1 MSLNVSALSTYIDEI
16 GKEFIVKTVYTGN
29 TKNYIQKVE
38 GIKGTQKLP
47 ILTNTIVLQA
57 SGCSFNP
64 QNTLAITQASISVVD
79 IKIEDKI
86 CVDDLNKKFTST
98 MLKQGTAQQPLPFE
112 QIFVKDLINQVEKTI
127 ENKLWMADTT
137 ASPADLFN
145 GFYKTVATA
154 SGALSAGTLTLTNPS
169 DVVTSAYTMVNAL
182 PVEIQGA
189 EDLVLFMNP
198 ANFNKLVQGLMST
211 YPTLASYQEVEGN
224 KIYEFVL
231 PGTSVKVVRTFGL
244 GSSNRFF
251 CGQASNFI
259 MGCDLLSDFDK
270 IESWEYQRD
279 KTFEYRIEFR
289 IGTAVIFQDQIVMSA
304 NA

>member
-64 QNTLAITQASISVVD
+64 QNTLAITQHSITVAD

-112 QIFVKDLINQVEKTI
+112 QIFVKDLISQVEKTI
-127 ENKLWMADTT
+127 SRWKRLQDKEVYL
-137 ASPADLFN
+137 
-145 GFYKTVATA
+145 
-154 SGALSAGTLTLTNPS
+154 GTGHL
-169 DVVTSAYTMVNAL
+169 
-182 PVEIQGA
+182 E
-189 EDLVLFMNP
+189 
-198 ANFNKLVQGLMST
+198 
-211 YPTLASYQEVEGN
+211 
-224 KIYEFVL
+224 
-231 PGTSVKVVRTFGL
+231 R
-244 GSSNRFF
+244 
-251 CGQASNFI
+251 
-259 MGCDLLSDFDK
+259 
-270 IESWEYQRD
+270 
-279 KTFEYRIEFR
+279 
-289 IGTAVIFQDQIVMSA
+289 
-304 NA
+304 